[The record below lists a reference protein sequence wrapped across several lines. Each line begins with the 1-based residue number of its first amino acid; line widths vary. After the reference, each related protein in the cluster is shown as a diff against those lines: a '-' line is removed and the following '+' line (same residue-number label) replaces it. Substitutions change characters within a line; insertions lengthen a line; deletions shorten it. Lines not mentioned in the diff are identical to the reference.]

1 MHVDAKFAKMLMLVT
16 TITIMKILMVLVM
29 IMLMVKKMMMK
40 RMMVLMMAITS
51 MILLVFV
58 HMCFARFLN
67 TIVRNPGM
75 QMLFMCRSRSQVY
88 IPLGRW

>member
-1 MHVDAKFAKMLMLVT
+1 MHVEAKFAKMLMLVT
-16 TITIMKILMVLVM
+16 TITIMKMVLVM

-40 RMMVLMMAITS
+40 RMMVLMMAI
-51 MILLVFV
+51 

>member
-1 MHVDAKFAKMLMLVT
+1 
-16 TITIMKILMVLVM
+16 MKILMVRVM

-75 QMLFMCRSRSQVY
+75 QMFMCRSRSQVY

>member
-1 MHVDAKFAKMLMLVT
+1 MHVDAKFAKMLMLVA
-16 TITIMKILMVLVM
+16 TITIMKIVLVM

-51 MILLVFV
+51 MILLVFE

-75 QMLFMCRSRSQVY
+75 QMFMCRSRSQVY